1 MLLRCDRQGDVMME
15 LECRRANVAC
25 AALLAAAILQ
35 VAWGAFAPGT
45 AAWGAAAAAPDEAV
59 SRLAL
64 PDNNPFPISA
74 AVTVNA
80 GTNLYFLSGM
90 TPSLINKDAPKDSSA
105 AYGDME
111 TQTTSV
117 LTKVQATLEKL
128 GLGMGDVVKMT
139 AFLVADPASGKLD
152 FDGFMTGYKKFFATP
167 EQPNK
172 PSRSAVQIAA
182 LVAPG
187 ALVEIEVVAAKP
199 PKHKPKA
206 KAAK

>member
-1 MLLRCDRQGDVMME
+1 MRFDRRPGITFGTG
-15 LECRRANVAC
+15 
-25 AALLAAAILQ
+25 LLAAAQLI
-35 VAWGAFAPGT
+35 VAWS
-45 AAWGAAAAAPDEAV
+45 AAAPATAAAEEPV

-74 AVTVNA
+74 AVTVSA
-80 GTNLYFLSGM
+80 GTNLYFLSGS
-90 TPSLINKDAPKDSSA
+90 TPSVINKDAPKDSTA

-117 LTKVQATLEKL
+117 LTRIQGTLEKL
-128 GLGMGDVVKMT
+128 GLTPGDVIKMT
-139 AFLVADPASGKLD
+139 AFLVADPATGKLD
-152 FDGFMTGYKKFFATP
+152 FDGFMTGYKKFFGTP

-172 PSRSAVQIAA
+172 PARSAVQIAA

-199 PKHKPKA
+199 HKAHLKTA
-206 KAAK
+206 KSAK